1 MNALASG
8 LRKGGEMADFRAKT
22 YVNRHGE
29 QKLQVSGSQEG
40 FKALLKGDA
49 DKKIEFDAV
58 VKTALGIK

>member
-1 MNALASG
+1 
-8 LRKGGEMADFRAKT
+8 MADFRAKT

-49 DKKIEFDAV
+49 TKKQEFEDAL
-58 VKTALGIK
+58 KGALGLK